1 MRKYNGSDGFVLLML
16 AIIPIILFFLFIKF
30 LIKAVS
36 GLCTLGVNSSR
47 QIKQKIKND
56 SIIPSDED
64 IDRYEM
70 YNAIFDDED

>member
-16 AIIPIILFFLFIKF
+16 DIITIILFFLFIKF

-36 GLCTLGVNSSR
+36 GLCTLGVNSSC

-70 YNAIFDDED
+70 YDAIFDDED

>member
-1 MRKYNGSDGFVLLML
+1 MFV
-16 AIIPIILFFLFIKF
+16 KF

-36 GLCTLGVNSSR
+36 GLCTLGVNSSCR
-47 QIKQKIKND
+47 IKQKIKND

-70 YNAIFDDED
+70 YDAIFDDED